1 MKNLLIACIRNTV
14 LANILLLLIL
24 AAAALATCHMVR
36 ESWPEFRL
44 DMALVTVAYPGA
56 DPEEVEEA
64 ICRKMEDALAGVEG
78 IKEIRTTADSGLIQG
93 LDNTST
99 FAFGVPNYHSGAYGS
114 VGKFNA
120 KIEEGPHKDQ
130 NATFVLAQSRAT
142 RQWEVI
148 RVLVEDNGHWTP
160 LPVKE
165 K

>member
-1 MKNLLIACIRNTV
+1 MKTIPTLLP
-14 LANILLLLIL
+14 LAL
-24 AAAALATCHMVR
+24 AACALAAGCAAPAQTR
-36 ESWPEFRL
+36 
-44 DMALVTVAYPGA
+44 
-56 DPEEVEEA
+56 A
-64 ICRKMEDALAGVEG
+64 IRAA
-78 IKEIRTTADSGLIQG
+78 ADSGLIQG

-148 RVLVEDNGHWTP
+148 RVLVEENGHWTP